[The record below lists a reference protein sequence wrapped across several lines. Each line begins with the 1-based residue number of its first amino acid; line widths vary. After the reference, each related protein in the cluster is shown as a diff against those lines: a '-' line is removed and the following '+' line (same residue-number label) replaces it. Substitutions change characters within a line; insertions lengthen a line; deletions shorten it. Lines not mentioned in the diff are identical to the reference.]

1 MAFLVLAALNIAAFA
16 LMGVDKFRAR
26 NDLWRIPEGALLG
39 LALVGG
45 APGAMLG
52 MYAFRHKTNHTLFRV
67 GLPALT
73 VLWCLV
79 MLWLGR

>member
-16 LMGVDKFRAR
+16 LMGADKFRAR
-26 NDLWRIPEGALLG
+26 NEMRRVPERVLLG
-39 LALVGG
+39 LAIVGG
-45 APGAMLG
+45 APGAMAG
-52 MYAFRHKTNHTLFRV
+52 MYVFRHKTNHTLFRV